1 MKLIS
6 KIRLLI
12 LFFIIALIV
21 SGATAMP
28 AETLLNWLMNYKEM
42 FPLKLG
48 NWLETCYHA
57 LVDTNNKYPFLA
69 YGYDWLAFA
78 HFVIALSFI
87 GPYRNPVKNIWII
100 DWQIICCFAVIP
112 FAFIAGPIRHI
123 PIFHIVI
130 DCCFGILGLIP
141 LFICRSWIK
150 QLASDKQQTNA
161 SSEKNSKIFLSPH

>member
-1 MKLIS
+1 MKLIT

-12 LFFIIALIV
+12 LFFMFALII

-28 AETLLNWLMNYKEM
+28 AETVLHWLMQYKDM
-42 FPLKLG
+42 MPQKLG
-48 NWLETCYHA
+48 DWLQTCYLA

-87 GPYRNPVKNIWII
+87 GPLKDPVKNIWII
-100 DWQIICCFAVIP
+100 NWQLLCCVAVLP
-112 FAFIAGPIRHI
+112 LALIAGPIRQI

-130 DCCFGILGLIP
+130 DCSFGVLGIIP
-141 LFICRSWIK
+141 LLICKNWIK
-150 QLASDKQQTNA
+150 KLAATT
-161 SSEKNSKIFLSPH
+161 

>member
-1 MKLIS
+1 MPLLK

-12 LFFIIALIV
+12 IFFMVALIV

-28 AETLLNWLMNYKEM
+28 AETLLGLLMQYRDM
-42 FPLKLG
+42 MPDKLG
-48 NWLETCYHA
+48 NWLQTCYYA

-87 GPYRNPVKNIWII
+87 GPYRDPVKNIWII
-100 DWQIICCFAVIP
+100 DWQIICCIAVFP
-112 FAFIAGPIRHI
+112 LALIAGPVREI

-130 DCCFGILGLIP
+130 DCCFGLFGIIP
-141 LFICRSWIK
+141 LLICRKWIK
-150 QLASDKQQTNA
+150 QLAVTQ
-161 SSEKNSKIFLSPH
+161 